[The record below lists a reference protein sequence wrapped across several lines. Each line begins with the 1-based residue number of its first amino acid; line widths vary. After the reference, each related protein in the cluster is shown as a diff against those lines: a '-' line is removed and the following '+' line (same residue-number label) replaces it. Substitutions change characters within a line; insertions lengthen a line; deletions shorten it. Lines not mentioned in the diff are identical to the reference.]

1 MRIAI
6 ASGKGGTGK
15 TTIAVNLAFFNR
27 LPLFDLDVEEPN
39 DRSFISGKAIEEP
52 VFRPIPVIDQ
62 EKCSLCGKCR
72 EVCQYN
78 AVAVLKDSAI
88 IFPEVCHSCGACSYF
103 CPEEAITEVNRQMGR
118 VVEVNGEIK
127 LVYGELEIGEASPV
141 PLIREV
147 KKRAGRTAV
156 FDCPPGV
163 SCPMVESVRDADFV
177 ILVAEPTP
185 LSLHDLKLAVD
196 VVKNLEKPF
205 GVVINKYGL
214 PFDIEKFCEKEEIP
228 VISKV
233 PFSPSIASAY
243 SRGELLFIYK
253 EIFVDIYNRLVEL

>member
-1 MRIAI
+1 MRIAV

-27 LPLFDLDVEEPN
+27 LQLLDLDVEEPN
-39 DRSFISGKAIEEP
+39 DRCFISGEAKESP
-52 VFRPIPVIDQ
+52 VFRPVPVVDQ

-72 EVCQYN
+72 EVCQFN
-78 AVAVLKDSAI
+78 AIVVLKDSTV
-88 IFPEVCHSCGACSYF
+88 IFPEICHSCGACSYF
-103 CPEEAITEVNRQMGR
+103 CPEEAITEVNRQMGK

-147 KKRAGRTAV
+147 KKRAGKTAI

-177 ILVAEPTP
+177 VLVAEPTP
-185 LSLHDLKLAVD
+185 FSLHDLKLAVE
-196 VVKNLEKPF
+196 VVKELERPF

-214 PFDIEKFCEKEEIP
+214 SFDIEGFCEKEGIP
-228 VISKV
+228 VISKI
-233 PFSPSIASAY
+233 PFSPDIASAY
-243 SRGELLFIYK
+243 SRGELLFAYK
-253 EIFVDIYNRLVEL
+253 DTFVDIYDRLVEL